1 MRKFIYPFAMMAG
14 LIIASSCTENEGVRM
29 RELRTRSISTAASA
43 SDNTGNPNAT
53 PDANRPSPDT
63 RMAYEDNNE
72 AGMALSWQPT
82 DAFKGFYTT
91 PHVQEVVGQETSALF
106 TYSEASATGDNA
118 HAQFTGNVAED
129 VDANTS
135 FNLFYPAAR
144 STGNTWQEAQASLT
158 GQVQNGNN
166 STAHLSAYDY
176 MRATGITGIESSL
189 VPFEHL
195 LAIMR
200 FDLTLEGYDPK
211 ADGEPCLFL
220 LHYEGE
226 NPFRL
231 HRRRHRRQPDEKP
244 ECRIGEHRNPLASHG
259 NPACQWAA
267 RLLHDGSHHLA
278 GRRTYCHCGLPK
290 RHALREDAN
299 ALL

>member
-144 STGNTWQEAQASLT
+144 VTGNTWQEAQASLT
-158 GQVQNGNN
+158 G
-166 STAHLSAYDY
+166 SAE
-176 MRATGITGIESSL
+176 RQQFHRSPL
-189 VPFEHL
+189 
-195 LAIMR
+195 
-200 FDLTLEGYDPK
+200 
-211 ADGEPCLFL
+211 CL
-220 LHYEGE
+220 
-226 NPFRL
+226 RL
-231 HRRRHRRQPDEKP
+231 HACYRYYRNRILPRSLRASARH
-244 ECRIGEHRNPLASHG
+244 
-259 NPACQWAA
+259 
-267 RLLHDGSHHLA
+267 
-278 GRRTYCHCGLPK
+278 
-290 RHALREDAN
+290 HALRPHTGRLRPES
-299 ALL
+299 

>member
-14 LIIASSCTENEGVRM
+14 LIIASSCTENEGARM

-43 SDNTGNPNAT
+43 SDNTGNPDAA
-53 PDANRPSPDT
+53 PDANCPSPDT

-106 TYSEASATGDNA
+106 TYSEASAAGDNA
-118 HAQFTGNVAED
+118 RARFTGNVAED

-144 STGNTWQEAQASLT
+144 STGNTWSEAQASLT

-166 STAHLSAYDY
+166 STAHLSTYDY
-176 MRATGITGIESSL
+176 MRATDVTGIETSL

-200 FDLTLEGYDPK
+200 FDLTLEGYDPHPHIK
-211 ADGEPCLFL
+211 GE
-220 LHYEGE
+220 
-226 NPFRL
+226 
-231 HRRRHRRQPDEKP
+231 
-244 ECRIGEHRNPLASHG
+244 
-259 NPACQWAA
+259 
-267 RLLHDGSHHLA
+267 GSV
-278 GRRTYCHCGLPK
+278 
-290 RHALREDAN
+290 
-299 ALL
+299 

>member
-118 HAQFTGNVAED
+118 HAQFTGNVAGD
-129 VDANTS
+129 VYKRQLSTS
-135 FNLFYPAAR
+135 SILLPAAPETR
-144 STGNTWQEAQASLT
+144 G
-158 GQVQNGNN
+158 
-166 STAHLSAYDY
+166 
-176 MRATGITGIESSL
+176 RK
-189 VPFEHL
+189 
-195 LAIMR
+195 
-200 FDLTLEGYDPK
+200 PK
-211 ADGEPCLFL
+211 
-220 LHYEGE
+220 
-226 NPFRL
+226 
-231 HRRRHRRQPDEKP
+231 
-244 ECRIGEHRNPLASHG
+244 PL
-259 NPACQWAA
+259 
-267 RLLHDGSHHLA
+267 
-278 GRRTYCHCGLPK
+278 
-290 RHALREDAN
+290 
-299 ALL
+299 